1 VVHHQRGTAYGAFQG
16 FPLGEIP
23 VAGKTGTAELQ
34 PLVPFA
40 WFAAYAP
47 ADDPEVVV
55 VVNVEQGGGGSQ
67 TAAPIARNILEHYF
81 EETDTE
87 DIEFEVGPEIN
98 D

>member
-1 VVHHQRGTAYGAFQG
+1 M
-16 FPLGEIP
+16 
-23 VAGKTGTAELQ
+23 
-34 PLVPFA
+34 
-40 WFAAYAP
+40 
-47 ADDPEVVV
+47 

-81 EETDTE
+81 EAIDTE